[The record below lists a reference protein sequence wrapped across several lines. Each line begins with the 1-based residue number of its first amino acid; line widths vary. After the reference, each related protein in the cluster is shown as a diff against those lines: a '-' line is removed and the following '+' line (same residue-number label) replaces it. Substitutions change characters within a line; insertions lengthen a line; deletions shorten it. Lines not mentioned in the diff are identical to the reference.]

1 VRSIQVST
9 DVFQAIWA
17 KRNPDQE
24 TEDEILRDILKL
36 PPARDI
42 AVTVGFHDSR
52 YGVQLP
58 VGFTIRRDYKGT
70 RYTAQAIG
78 GFWVSSKDA
87 KGYPTLNEL
96 NKSIGIVGAENA
108 WNAWWYEDGVR
119 RRPLSDLRDP
129 NKIIRRI

>member
-1 VRSIQVST
+1 MRSIQVST

-42 AVTVGFHDSR
+42 AVTVGFHNSR

-58 VGFTIRRDYKGT
+58 VGFTIRRDYKGN
-70 RYTAQAIG
+70 
-78 GFWVSSKDA
+78 S
-87 KGYPTLNEL
+87 LH
-96 NKSIGIVGAENA
+96 GAG
-108 WNAWWYEDGVR
+108 D
-119 RRPLSDLRDP
+119 
-129 NKIIRRI
+129 RRILGEQQGR